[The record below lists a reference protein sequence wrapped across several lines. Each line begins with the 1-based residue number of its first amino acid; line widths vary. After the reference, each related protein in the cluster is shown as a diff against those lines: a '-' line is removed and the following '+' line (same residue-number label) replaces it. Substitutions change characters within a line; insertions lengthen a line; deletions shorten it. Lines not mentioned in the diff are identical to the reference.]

1 MILTRNIKIAFFV
14 FVALSLA
21 ILFFHSVVNSDQK
34 IVEMKS
40 RYIVN
45 MNNNNKLVE
54 VSDNVFI
61 GKVLEKIGNKKWRGS
76 RYSQTQ
82 FKVQVIENI
91 KGNLK
96 GNIQV
101 DQDAGYLD
109 GYLVIEK
116 GSKLL
121 EPGNVYL
128 MATSGG
134 KNEFGE
140 EVKYALI
147 GHKKGME
154 LITSNEKV
162 STEEL
167 KEIIDKN
174 KRVLELKQAYKENL
188 EKNK

>member
-1 MILTRNIKIAFFV
+1 MILTKNIKIAFFV

-21 ILFFHSVVNSDQK
+21 ILFFQNFVNGDNK
-34 IVEMKS
+34 IREIRS
-40 RYIVN
+40 LYIVD

-54 VSDNVFI
+54 VSDNIFI
-61 GKVLEKIGNKKWRGS
+61 GKVLEKTGNKKYGGGNAP
-76 RYSQTQ
+76 QTQ

-91 KGNLK
+91 KGDLK
-96 GNIQV
+96 GNVEVHQE
-101 DQDAGYLD
+101 AGYLD

-121 EPGNVYL
+121 KPGNVYL

-147 GHKKGME
+147 GHRKGME
-154 LITSNEKV
+154 LIASNEKV
-162 STEEL
+162 STKEL